1 MLVRAINTNLYKNNG
16 YVNSLNFTAAKQKKS
31 QPQTNPYGTT
41 FDEERAGEDIKKA
54 LEVLGNKKLE
64 LIIHNASAP
73 SEAGKD
79 VGVGSLYSESSKDI
93 LIPFLEKYGFS
104 GVQVDPEGMRPE
116 HDASPYFSNSFV
128 YNPLIIDLDDLT
140 RPENGAIIDKNV
152 FKSIVR
158 LNPAKG
164 SEHGDYEHARD
175 SFDLGITNAW
185 KNFKAKSANI
195 DSISDPVER
204 DAIAQLSD
212 EYESYREE

>member
-41 FDEERAGEDIKKA
+41 FDEERAGADIKKA

-116 HDASPYFSNSFV
+116 HDASPYVSNSFV
-128 YNPLIIDLDDLT
+128 YKPLIIDLEDLT
-140 RPENGAIIDKNV
+140 E
-152 FKSIVR
+152 
-158 LNPAKG
+158 
-164 SEHGDYEHARD
+164 
-175 SFDLGITNAW
+175 GI
-185 KNFKAKSANI
+185 S
-195 DSISDPVER
+195 SHME
-204 DAIAQLSD
+204 
-212 EYESYREE
+212 